1 MSRIRILGS
10 ICLVPLASVVLHAQ
24 TGLWRPSKLP
34 AAPVSSFSLI
44 NFADSSN
51 GWVFSADGHGA
62 MTSDGGMTWAAI
74 PGLPDSLSV
83 LQARL
88 YDSATGVLLA
98 RGSTGWPRA
107 AYLLRTTDR
116 GVSWGISNL
125 PVVVD
130 YPGIVSLATRRAI
143 GCRIP
148 TGGILRS
155 SDLGVTWDTLSTS
168 LPRGGGIA
176 IMKNGRIFCW
186 SYIAGMLNDGF
197 LATSEDSG
205 RTWTPVGEQT
215 GMSSSGATIY
225 NENMASFDLTFGDEL
240 YLDQKLLLY
249 NASLDSIRA
258 FSGGSAHFLGS
269 GALYDSGMSL
279 VLPSR
284 DPVMTKRSDSPDD
297 SLYVIQSVGTGLHVS
312 TLATVS
318 PKFAWI
324 LSDSNTVFR
333 RVDLLTGVA
342 QTSTPPREYRLYQNY
357 PNPFNPTTT
366 IRYGLPERSH
376 VTLSVFNT
384 LGQRVIV
391 LVHAVEEA
399 GEHSVRFDGTGLA
412 SGVYLY
418 RLAAENN
425 VVTKKLVILR

>member
-88 YDSATGVLLA
+88 YDSATGALLA
-98 RGSTGWPRA
+98 WGPPLSPRLS
-107 AYLLRTTDR
+107 YLLRTTDR
-116 GVSWGISNL
+116 GMSWGISNL
-125 PVVVD
+125 PVAVD
-130 YPGIVSLATRRAI
+130 YPGIVSLATRRSI

-148 TGGILRS
+148 GGGILRS

-168 LPRGGGIA
+168 LPRWGGVA
-176 IMKNGRIFCW
+176 IMKNVRIFCW
-186 SYIAGMLNDGF
+186 SDVAGMLNDGF
-197 LATSEDSG
+197 LATSLDSG
-205 RTWTPVGEQT
+205 KTWIPVGEQT
-215 GMSSSGATIY
+215 GMSASGATIY
-225 NENMASFDLTFGDEL
+225 NDDMASFDLIFGDEV

-249 NASLDSIRA
+249 NASLDSIRV
-258 FSGGSAHFLGS
+258 FSGGSGRFLGP
-269 GALYDSGMSL
+269 GVFYDSGTSL
-279 VLPSR
+279 VLPSFA
-284 DPVMTKRSDSPDD
+284 VMTKRADSPDD
-297 SLYVIQSVGTGLHVS
+297 SLYVIQSVGAGSHAS
-312 TLATVS
+312 ALATVS

-342 QTSTPPREYRLYQNY
+342 HLSTPPREYRLFQNF
-357 PNPFNPTTT
+357 PNPFNPSTT
-366 IRYGLPERSH
+366 IRYVVPQRTH
-376 VTLSVFNT
+376 VTLVVFNT
-384 LGQRVIV
+384 LGQQLSAPVD
-391 LVHAVEEA
+391 AVEEA

-412 SGVYLY
+412 SGVYFY
-418 RLAAENN
+418 RLAAENYA
-425 VVTKKLVILR
+425 VTKKLAIVR